1 MRSRIF
7 LTLVLGMI
15 VSLGAYAGIPA
26 KAENA
31 ARGWTVLG
39 SKQVNWRVERDVL
52 RVGAREG
59 SFSKLKIKVTGGSV
73 NIRSMVVTYG
83 NGTKDVIP
91 LKHNFRRGATSRT
104 IDLEGKR
111 RVIKNISFVYDRDR
125 IARNAKVWVS
135 AR

>member
-1 MRSRIF
+1 
-7 LTLVLGMI
+7 MI